1 MVTNMAP
8 GSWDFALRLK
18 LRLALETLPF
28 TLSGVQAIFFFERN
42 ALFTLIVI
50 HS

>member
-28 TLSGVQAIFFFERN
+28 TLSGVQAFFFERN